1 MSPAHSK
8 REPRSSHV
16 SSTCPHTPVFTVR
29 PTIEGLAWRIRQ
41 WSAMM
46 ALANST
52 SAVLSITPQSLVPP
66 WATGSGCRSS
76 GSGCHYTQNRVIY
89 PSDVIDMDHARR
101 LVQFEYEEAEAED
114 ATSLLSAAAATATQR
129 LGEAPRCFGQNY
141 MSCYQQQH
149 RVSATWQRRT
159 GFQLEPL
166 LLLPTAAAC

>member
-1 MSPAHSK
+1 
-8 REPRSSHV
+8 
-16 SSTCPHTPVFTVR
+16 
-29 PTIEGLAWRIRQ
+29 
-41 WSAMM
+41 M

-114 ATSLLSAAAATATQR
+114 ATSLLSAAAATANASAARGWARAAQTGLR
-129 LGEAPRCFGQNY
+129 PKTPRG
-141 MSCYQQQH
+141 
-149 RVSATWQRRT
+149 
-159 GFQLEPL
+159 L
-166 LLLPTAAAC
+166 LLRR